1 MKKIFILIFSLF
13 ILLPLFSEI
22 SLNHEQLVNINI
34 KKKIMLELEVRE
46 GFNEIEKVTI
56 FYRQTGETAFSE
68 KEMEIGT
75 ESNPHFSATMSEF
88 TDYSSSAEY
97 YFVIYTKIRSLITYP
112 SIQPE
117 LNPFRITVNTPQDVN
132 DGFVLLSPDAKYSN
146 VSENFLI
153 AISIFA
159 VSEEIDHNSI
169 NVFFDGE
176 DVTAESRIFTN
187 VITYQVSNAKPGTH
201 SYFVKAKLLD
211 GIPII
216 SKQWITSVTKK
227 GFDLPLDLSGRA
239 HLSMRYM
246 NTSHDSLD
254 DDTARSANFLL
265 SLKGSHEWLRFKSK
279 IYLSS
284 LETSSTQAVNRYSL
298 AFQVPHFNLTI
309 GDHAPKMNSFLLSSK
324 NIFGIHSKLDFN
336 AFRLMFTHGNIKRSV
351 DGKVIQDT
359 LTQSGTFKQRNNSV
373 RLELGNLQSFVVGF
387 GFAKNKDDIG
397 SLDEQYYQNSTD
409 SLLIISPK
417 DNLVFGTDFRLSL
430 MNQRL
435 VVGTEAA
442 MSLYNN
448 NIIDGAISA
457 EDSSDIDFP
466 IDPQDFESI
475 FVINE
480 SMIPFKPGMA
490 NIAIKSYL
498 RLFFYKNLLNI
509 SITNI
514 GSSFNS
520 LSTNYLQKD
529 AMIIS
534 FNDNLMLMNNRLA
547 LNFGF
552 NLASDNVDDTKDN
565 TSSSTAIFTQAMYKP
580 NDEMYFNLNIN
591 TSGSKDGFV
600 PEESD
605 STNTA
610 VDIRS
615 TSVSFGTGYLVK
627 QINNAPT
634 RFSINFSNSL
644 NKDDANNSF
653 EYQRNNVTLSAKTA
667 FVQLPLTTQF
677 SYTFTLND
685 NSNLVKNEFEE
696 YNLIEEASKYNSIFM
711 RGELDLMDSQLKPY
725 LDFRLNFFNGD
736 IDSQSAQMFN
746 IGTSYEITSN
756 SFVSADAGLTMY
768 QNSDISDCNYSRLNF
783 KMKISQ
789 KF

>member
-13 ILLPLFSEI
+13 ILYPLFSEI
-22 SLNHEQLVNINI
+22 SLNHEQPVNIKNGKRI
-34 KKKIMLELEVRE
+34 KLDLEIRE
-46 GFNEIEKVTI
+46 GFTEIDKVTI

-75 ESNPHFSATMSEF
+75 ESNPHFSSIMSEF
-88 TDYSSSAEY
+88 TGYSSSAEY
-97 YFVIYTKIRSLITYP
+97 YFVIYTKTRSLITYP

-132 DGFVLLSPDAKYSN
+132 DGFVLLSPDANYSD

-159 VSEEIDHNSI
+159 ITEEVDHNSI
-169 NVFFDGE
+169 SVFFDGE
-176 DVTAESRIFTN
+176 DVTAESIIFTN
-187 VITYQVSNAKPGTH
+187 VVTYQVSNAKPGSH

-216 SKQWITSVTKK
+216 SKQWITSVTGK
-227 GFDLPLDLSGRA
+227 GFELPLDLSGRA
-239 HLSMRYM
+239 HTSMRYM
-246 NTSHDSLD
+246 NTSHDSLA

-265 SLKGSHEWLRFKSK
+265 SLKGSHEWLRFKSR

-336 AFRLMFTHGNIKRSV
+336 SFRFMFTHGNLKRSV

-373 RLELGNLQSFVVGF
+373 RLELGNPQSFVVGF

-397 SLDEQYYQNSTD
+397 SLDEQYYQNSID

-430 MNQRL
+430 MNQRF

-442 MSLYNN
+442 MSLYND

-490 NIAIKSYL
+490 NIALKSYL

-565 TSSSTAIFTQAMYKP
+565 TSSSTAIFTQALYKP

-591 TSGSKDGFV
+591 TSGSEDGFV

-634 RFSINFSNSL
+634 RFSFNFSNSL
-644 NKDDANNSF
+644 NKDDANDSF

-667 FVQLPLTTQF
+667 FEQLPLTTQF

-685 NSNLVKNEFEE
+685 NSFFVTQDSLTTFVEE
-696 YNLIEEASKYNSIFM
+696 GSNYNSLFM
-711 RGELDLMDSQLKPY
+711 RGEFDLMDNRLKPY

-736 IDSQSAQMFN
+736 INSQSAQMFN
-746 IGTSYEITSN
+746 IGTSYDITSN
-756 SFVSADAGLTMY
+756 SLISADAGLTMY
-768 QNSDISDCNYSRLNF
+768 QNSDISDSNYSRLNF